1 MCFEF
6 EALYW
11 AKVAEEELKKK
22 EDLSKQEARR
32 AAEAKRDKSR
42 DNIPDPQEDPLVV

>member
-11 AKVAEEELKKK
+11 AKVAEEEMKKK
-22 EDLSKQEARR
+22 E
-32 AAEAKRDKSR
+32 AEKSGQATAPADGRDRK
-42 DNIPDPQEDPLVV
+42 PQPQEEPLTA

>member
-11 AKVAEEELKKK
+11 AKLAEEEEKRKVA
-22 EDLSKQEARR
+22 EKQRK
-32 AAEAKRDKSR
+32 AAEAEPNKE
-42 DNIPDPQEDPLVV
+42 PAYAEDPLPV

>member
-11 AKVAEEELKKK
+11 AKIAEEELKKK
-22 EDLSKQEARR
+22 EQEQKLQEQ
-32 AAEAKRDKSR
+32 AEAKRDQRK
-42 DNIPDPQEDPLVV
+42 PQPMEEPVPV

>member
-11 AKVAEEELKKK
+11 AKIAEEELKKK
-22 EDLSKQEARR
+22 EEEKKLHEQ
-32 AAEAKRDKSR
+32 AAAKGDQRK
-42 DNIPDPQEDPLVV
+42 PQPMEEPVPV

>member
-11 AKVAEEELKKK
+11 AKLAEEEQK
-22 EDLSKQEARR
+22 KQEAEKLAK
-32 AAEAKRDKSR
+32 AAEQK
-42 DNIPDPQEDPLVV
+42 PQGRPAYEEDPLPV

>member
-11 AKVAEEELKKK
+11 AKLAEEEDKKK
-22 EDLSKQEARR
+22 E
-32 AAEAKRDKSR
+32 AEKDRKIAQPAK
-42 DNIPDPQEDPLVV
+42 PAELPEEEVPLTV

>member
-11 AKVAEEELKKK
+11 AKLAEEEEQQK
-22 EDLSKQEARR
+22 EAEQRRKAVETQRRYQCDLDE
-32 AAEAKRDKSR
+32 E
-42 DNIPDPQEDPLVV
+42 PLPA

>member
-11 AKVAEEELKKK
+11 AKLAEEEEKKK
-22 EDLSKQEARR
+22 EQQKSTAP
-32 AAEAKRDKSR
+32 AANPHEQPAYE
-42 DNIPDPQEDPLVV
+42 EDPLPV

>member
-11 AKVAEEELKKK
+11 AKVAEEEMKKK
-22 EDLSKQEARR
+22 EAEKSAQ
-32 AAEAKRDKSR
+32 AAAPADGRDRK
-42 DNIPDPQEDPLVV
+42 PQPHEEPLTA

>member
-11 AKVAEEELKKK
+11 AKLAEEEESRKAAIKK
-22 EDLSKQEARR
+22 
-32 AAEAKRDKSR
+32 AAEQEQQRGSR
-42 DNIPDPQEDPLVV
+42 EASNQIGYDEEPLPI

>member
-11 AKVAEEELKKK
+11 AKLAEEELKR
-22 EDLSKQEARR
+22 QEAEKQKQATR
-32 AAEAKRDKSR
+32 
-42 DNIPDPQEDPLVV
+42 PDPADTWTRRDDEPAIA

>member
-11 AKVAEEELKKK
+11 AMMAEEEENKRK
-22 EDLSKQEARR
+22 EAEKLRDAVPAKPREQTAREEEVQP
-32 AAEAKRDKSR
+32 A
-42 DNIPDPQEDPLVV
+42 

>member
-11 AKVAEEELKKK
+11 ARVAEEEMKRK
-22 EDLSKQEARR
+22 EKEEQQRLQER
-32 AAEAKRDKSR
+32 AAAEQRK
-42 DNIPDPQEDPLVV
+42 PQPSDQEPVPV

>member
-11 AKVAEEELKKK
+11 AKVAEEERRKK
-22 EDLSKQEARR
+22 EEEQKQKDEA
-32 AAEAKRDKSR
+32 AAKDQRK
-42 DNIPDPQEDPLVV
+42 PQPLEEPLPV

>member
-11 AKVAEEELKKK
+11 ARVAEEERKRKEAEKQAKQVKPADKKP
-22 EDLSKQEARR
+22 QEQPAY
-32 AAEAKRDKSR
+32 E
-42 DNIPDPQEDPLVV
+42 EDPLPV

>member
-11 AKVAEEELKKK
+11 AKMAEEEDKR
-22 EDLSKQEARR
+22 Q
-32 AAEAKRDKSR
+32 AAEQQRMAQVAKAPHQQPAHDHDK
-42 DNIPDPQEDPLVV
+42 DALPA

>member
-11 AKVAEEELKKK
+11 AKVAEEEMKKK
-22 EDLSKQEARR
+22 E
-32 AAEAKRDKSR
+32 AEKSGQKTIPADDGRDRK
-42 DNIPDPQEDPLVV
+42 PQPHEEPLAV

>member
-11 AKVAEEELKKK
+11 AKIAEEELKKQK
-22 EDLSKQEARR
+22 EQKQKEQAVP
-32 AAEAKRDKSR
+32 AKNQK
-42 DNIPDPQEDPLVV
+42 PTPQPMDEPVPV

>member
-11 AKVAEEELKKK
+11 AKIAEEELKKQEEEQKLK
-22 EDLSKQEARR
+22 EQ
-32 AAEAKRDKSR
+32 AAAKSDQRK
-42 DNIPDPQEDPLVV
+42 PQPMEEPVPV

>member
-11 AKVAEEELKKK
+11 AKIAEEELKKK
-22 EDLSKQEARR
+22 EEEQKRKEQ
-32 AAEAKRDKSR
+32 AAAKGDQRK
-42 DNIPDPQEDPLVV
+42 PQPMDEPVPV

>member
-11 AKVAEEELKKK
+11 AKLAEEEEKKK
-22 EDLSKQEARR
+22 LAEKERLASHQPAPADKQQ
-32 AAEAKRDKSR
+32 
-42 DNIPDPQEDPLVV
+42 DPVPA

>member
-11 AKVAEEELKKK
+11 AKIAEEELKKK
-22 EDLSKQEARR
+22 EEEKKLQEQ
-32 AAEAKRDKSR
+32 AAAKGDQRK
-42 DNIPDPQEDPLVV
+42 PQPMEEPVPV

>member
-11 AKVAEEELKKK
+11 AKIAEEELKKK
-22 EDLSKQEARR
+22 DKKDEEKKLHEQ
-32 AAEAKRDKSR
+32 AAAKGDQRK
-42 DNIPDPQEDPLVV
+42 PQPMEEPVPV